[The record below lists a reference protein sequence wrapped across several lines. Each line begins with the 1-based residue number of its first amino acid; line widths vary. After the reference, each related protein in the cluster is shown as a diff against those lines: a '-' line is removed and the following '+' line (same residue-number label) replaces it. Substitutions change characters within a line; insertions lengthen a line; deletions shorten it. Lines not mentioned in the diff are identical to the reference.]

1 LVAISKLALVVPA
14 GTVTLKTQTGVHTP
28 FSGNVTRV
36 LLEVNNTTEPPDGA
50 DSFKVT
56 VPVEVWPFVML
67 VGFNMSDATAG
78 VEEEE
83 EEEEAEEPTT
93 TPETSRTARQA
104 NPTIVVGFTKLKIS
118 VGAY

>member
-1 LVAISKLALVVPA
+1 LVAISKVALVAPA

-50 DSFKVT
+50 DSFKIT

-78 VEEEE
+78 VEEA
-83 EEEEAEEPTT
+83 AEEPTT